1 MNRLLAT
8 AVLACLGCDSGMG
21 TTPDGG
27 LDATVSDIDASTDSG
42 TTDAGPQ
49 QTLPACEDT
58 EDVGEGVLAPVAST
72 LVGTIVPEVAR
83 AAGALRQNP
92 ATEDGEVMYR
102 AMRLDRY
109 ARGPGHDHARRTD
122 LGGEAAAGTRRSI
135 AYFAHLSDFQLVDDE
150 SPARLASFDNPA
162 TSGALRSQ
170 EAWLPHAISAMNR
183 TLARVARP
191 ARGYD
196 FGIVTGDCADSAQEN
211 ELRWVIELMNGQ
223 PGTELD
229 SGDDDDPVPGPD
241 NDPKDPFDPVA
252 FPGPWL
258 YVPGNHDVEVV
269 GVSAPT
275 DALRAQAIGTRPV
288 GGARDYRRWYA
299 PASMRT
305 ITADPERRI
314 LDRED
319 IVAMLLAD
327 SNMPGPVGHGYP
339 AAADVSLGANY
350 VYDAIPGLLRIVA
363 LDTSDLTGGSEG
375 LVLRA
380 TVDGFLV
387 PALEQAELDGV
398 LVMLA
403 SHHAT
408 TSIDVFPGQLGTTP
422 LPDAVPPAELETLI
436 AGYANVIAW
445 LVGHSHDNRI
455 RPIAGP
461 DAAHPGYWE
470 IMTSAIAD
478 WPGQSRVIELVDN
491 GNGTLSIYGT
501 LVDFDTD
508 TCMERRYR
516 RLLTMEWSAAW
527 SDPVHLEPEHRNV
540 ELVRAIPATA
550 ATAVSEAAEGD
561 RIESETTLRG
571 L

>member
-1 MNRLLAT
+1 
-8 AVLACLGCDSGMG
+8 
-21 TTPDGG
+21 
-27 LDATVSDIDASTDSG
+27 
-42 TTDAGPQ
+42 
-49 QTLPACEDT
+49 
-58 EDVGEGVLAPVAST
+58 
-72 LVGTIVPEVAR
+72 
-83 AAGALRQNP
+83 
-92 ATEDGEVMYR
+92 
-102 AMRLDRY
+102 
-109 ARGPGHDHARRTD
+109 
-122 LGGEAAAGTRRSI
+122 
-135 AYFAHLSDFQLVDDE
+135 
-150 SPARLASFDNPA
+150 
-162 TSGALRSQ
+162 
-170 EAWLPHAISAMNR
+170 
-183 TLARVARP
+183 
-191 ARGYD
+191 
-196 FGIVTGDCADSAQEN
+196 
-211 ELRWVIELMNGQ
+211 
-223 PGTELD
+223 
-229 SGDDDDPVPGPD
+229 
-241 NDPKDPFDPVA
+241 
-252 FPGPWL
+252 
-258 YVPGNHDVEVV
+258 
-269 GVSAPT
+269 
-275 DALRAQAIGTRPV
+275 
-288 GGARDYRRWYA
+288 
-299 PASMRT
+299 
-305 ITADPERRI
+305 
-314 LDRED
+314 
-319 IVAMLLAD
+319 
-327 SNMPGPVGHGYP
+327 MPGPVGHGYP